1 VLGDGVMDSA
11 RLLDRLAVLP
21 FCRLAL
27 SELLRAVAGGT
38 GIEGVEDVEGVKGVE
53 LLRSRV

>member
-1 VLGDGVMDSA
+1 MDSA